1 MNWFIIFINVSLSCL
16 LSYFI
21 APFINNVGNKYNIV
35 DFPDFRKIHSFP
47 IVRIGGMSII
57 SIFYLLLFIYI
68 SFLGINFA
76 SNGVINSLYIIL
88 IGSFF
93 YFLVGLHDD
102 IFKSSPFL
110 RLLLQFSIAL
120 AVSHYGINFGSIN
133 FTIPYY
139 GEFNILLPNYVD
151 NILTSFWIVGIT
163 NAINWIDGLD
173 GLAAGY
179 TTILSTGLCALM
191 IIKGNFIGI
200 LFFSL
205 LLGSILGFLIRNFKP
220 AYYIMGDCG
229 SNFLGFCLSASS
241 LVFIKDLKVDSIN
254 FSFLVLIFS
263 LPIFDMLLVIAGR
276 MLRGKSIFHPDRSHL
291 HHKLMDLNFNYK
303 EIIFIVYFYST
314 ITICTGIF
322 YQNKF

>member
-1 MNWFIIFINVSLSCL
+1 MYWVIVIVNVLISCL
-16 LSYFI
+16 LSYLI
-21 APFINNVGNKYNIV
+21 APFIKNIGNKFNIV
-35 DFPDFRKIHSFP
+35 DLPDFRKIHNLP
-47 IVRIGGMSII
+47 IVRIGGTSII
-57 SIFYLLLFIYI
+57 SIFYLLLFIYM
-68 SFLGINFA
+68 SFLGINLE
-76 SNGVINSLYIIL
+76 SNGYINSLYIIL

-93 YFLVGLHDD
+93 YFLIGLHDD

-110 RLLLQFSIAL
+110 RLILQFSIAL
-120 AVSHYGINFGSIN
+120 VVSHYGINFGSIN
-133 FTIPYY
+133 FSIPQY
-139 GEFNILLPNYVD
+139 GEINILLPNYLDKIV
-151 NILTSFWIVGIT
+151 TSFWIVGIT

-179 TTILSTGLCALM
+179 TSILTMGLCSLM
-191 IIKGNFIGI
+191 LIKANFIGI

-241 LVFIKDLKVDSIN
+241 LVFLKDLKVDSIN
-254 FSFLVLIFS
+254 FFFLILIFS

-276 MLRGKSIFHPDRSHL
+276 MLRGKSIFLPDKSHL
-291 HHKLMDLNFNYK
+291 HHKLMNWNFNYK
-303 EIIFIVYFYST
+303 EIIFINYFYSS